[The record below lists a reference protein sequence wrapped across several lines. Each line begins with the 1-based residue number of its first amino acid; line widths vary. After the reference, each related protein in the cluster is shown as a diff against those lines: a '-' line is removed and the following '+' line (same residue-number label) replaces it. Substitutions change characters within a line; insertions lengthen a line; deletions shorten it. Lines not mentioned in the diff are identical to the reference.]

1 MNAEKE
7 KNQKKNG
14 LKKILIV
21 TAFPTEGAGSGTLI
35 TTQAKSYVKRG
46 YDVEIITANNRTTF
60 NKIPGVKYV
69 VVPFTGETEN
79 PEKIPGQLPFNYPMY
94 KTHTESKE
102 NFWNLDYNQVVEYT
116 KKFKEIIDKEA
127 KTFKPDVIHGQHL
140 WIVSD
145 LCART
150 DLPTIVTIHGT
161 DLMGYEKSLKALEDL
176 KTGIYEK
183 NGKKLTGKE
192 KDDEIKK
199 YETYIKFAKDAA
211 KNAQK
216 IIVISNDQ
224 KKQFE
229 KLFPNAKD
237 KVTFIKNGYSP
248 DVFYKIKDKNEEEI
262 RREAFDGLTDVDE
275 KGKKT
280 GKEIPKDFDKL
291 VLFVGKFADFKG
303 IDDLIDAQKIY
314 DKKFK
319 EENKKVITVIVGSG
333 DQGDKLREQ
342 AKNSE
347 NIYFVGRRPQNNI
360 NLLQNVATISCI
372 PSRNEPF
379 GLVVIEGTACG
390 HPVIGTESGGI
401 PDIMSSENEE
411 IVYKSGNNYVK
422 KVDLGYLIP
431 QDSPESLAEAVI
443 RAIDEKD
450 KFDNKQIADYTKT
463 NYSQETITNQL
474 IDTFEDTIEIK
485 EKESKKEQDDFER

>member
-1 MNAEKE
+1 M
-7 KNQKKNG
+7 
-14 LKKILIV
+14 
-21 TAFPTEGAGSGTLI
+21 
-35 TTQAKSYVKRG
+35 
-46 YDVEIITANNRTTF
+46 
-60 NKIPGVKYV
+60 
-69 VVPFTGETEN
+69 
-79 PEKIPGQLPFNYPMY
+79 
-94 KTHTESKE
+94 
-102 NFWNLDYNQVVEYT
+102 
-116 KKFKEIIDKEA
+116 
-127 KTFKPDVIHGQHL
+127 
-140 WIVSD
+140 
-145 LCART
+145 
-150 DLPTIVTIHGT
+150 
-161 DLMGYEKSLKALEDL
+161 
-176 KTGIYEK
+176 
-183 NGKKLTGKE
+183 
-192 KDDEIKK
+192 
-199 YETYIKFAKDAA
+199 
-211 KNAQK
+211 
-216 IIVISNDQ
+216 
-224 KKQFE
+224 
-229 KLFPNAKD
+229 
-237 KVTFIKNGYSP
+237 
-248 DVFYKIKDKNEEEI
+248 
-262 RREAFDGLTDVDE
+262 
-275 KGKKT
+275 
-280 GKEIPKDFDKL
+280 
-291 VLFVGKFADFKG
+291 
-303 IDDLIDAQKIY
+303 IDAQKIY

-342 AKNSE
+342 AKDSE